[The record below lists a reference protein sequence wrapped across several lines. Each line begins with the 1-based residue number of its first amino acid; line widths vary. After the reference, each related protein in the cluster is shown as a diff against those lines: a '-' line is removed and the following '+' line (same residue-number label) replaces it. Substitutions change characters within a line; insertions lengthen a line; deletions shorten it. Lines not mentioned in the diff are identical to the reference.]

1 MAHFLL
7 LVDGTSH
14 LGRCHKSL
22 EEVFDSFMPY
32 FEETSIL
39 KKVVHILFMIER
51 IFHLREPHM
60 HLMRVFTWPLHG
72 LRRRFHLGE

>member
-1 MAHFLL
+1 
-7 LVDGTSH
+7 
-14 LGRCHKSL
+14 
-22 EEVFDSFMPY
+22 MPY